1 VPDVCRRLYSTPTLI
16 CGCTAVSPV
25 PDVWRCLYSTPTL
38 ICGRTAVTIV
48 PDVCRRPYSTPTFI
62 CGCTTVSTYV
72 FGCLIP
78 TFYILYL
85 LLYSSV
91 DAQRSLHTSLV
102 ASSLH
107 STYRT
112 CFYTQ
117 HSSVDAQRSLHT
129 SLVASS
135 LHTFIAAHHLPC
147 FQGGKECMATLHSS
161 DRDFN
166 LLYILYILHL
176 HHKHFRQFLGPQQC
190 HVLKQFFAN
199 IMSLFVH
206 FCEHFRADSIKF
218 S

>member
-1 VPDVCRRLYSTPTLI
+1 M
-16 CGCTAVSPV
+16 
-25 PDVWRCLYSTPTL
+25 
-38 ICGRTAVTIV
+38 

-72 FGCLIP
+72 FGCLIS

-85 LLYSSV
+85 LLY
-91 DAQRSLHTSLV
+91 
-102 ASSLH
+102 
-107 STYRT
+107 
-112 CFYTQ
+112 
-117 HSSVDAQRSLHT
+117 SSVDAQRSLHT

-166 LLYILYILHL
+166 LLYILYILQL